1 MRRTLFTLAAALSAV
16 LFIAACVMW
25 ARSLARYDY
34 YNRTSSGSRRVAAD
48 RPYELWIRELVVVS
62 HRGVV
67 YGYRRAFEG
76 DTDSATV
83 AAIVSRRES
92 EWGTSAEDLGLP
104 DLARPSGPPPPRGH
118 TRTVVGWNRMWAWSE
133 RYALDSREFTGNPLV
148 PPGSDGRIRVVQAAA
163 VVPWWIVPPPLVV
176 LPGLWLR
183 RRLVARRRRA
193 TGRCLACGFDLRA
206 TPERCPECGTSPV
219 GPQALQ
225 VDGGAS
231 KSAGRTP
238 RV

>member
-1 MRRTLFTLAAALSAV
+1 MRGEGAREGGGGMRQRLFTLAAALSAV
-16 LFIAACVMW
+16 LCVGACMMW
-25 ARSLARYDY
+25 ARSSVRYEY

-104 DLARPSGPPPPRGH
+104 DLARPNDPLPRGH
-118 TRTVVGWNRMWAWSE
+118 ARTVLGWRRMW
-133 RYALDSREFTGNPLV
+133 
-148 PPGSDGRIRVVQAAA
+148 
-163 VVPWWIVPPPLVV
+163 
-176 LPGLWLR
+176 
-183 RRLVARRRRA
+183 
-193 TGRCLACGFDLRA
+193 
-206 TPERCPECGTSPV
+206 
-219 GPQALQ
+219 
-225 VDGGAS
+225 
-231 KSAGRTP
+231 
-238 RV
+238 